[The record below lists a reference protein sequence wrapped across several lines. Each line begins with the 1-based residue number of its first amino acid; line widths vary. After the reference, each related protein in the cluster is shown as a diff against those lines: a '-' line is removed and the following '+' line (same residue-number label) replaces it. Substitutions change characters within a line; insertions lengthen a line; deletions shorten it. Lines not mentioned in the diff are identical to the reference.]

1 MLIRCTHCRHRFSL
15 ESPGLLHE
23 LNGAVCPSCGRETAV
38 VEAEGEPAPEN
49 ELTGNHPRVVARD
62 PSLETGP
69 EWMILKD
76 NGKIYGPFSKEVV
89 VGWIDERKINA
100 AEEVSPDGLEW
111 WTFGEHE
118 EFAQFF
124 QARLDGIEVPESRGG
139 DLRFRRST
147 PIRDFFRLLVRAVV
161 ALAFMGGVGAGVWY
175 SATGNWLVVP
185 EAWIERVVSEAKNLV
200 AAEEL
205 PDAVSGP
212 GPDDLLIAEL
222 TATHEG
228 VEGSSWELLMRG
240 RHLLL
245 ADTDMSL
252 RAARPMLEQAVVLN
266 PRSGLALAALA
277 ELYNILAA
285 RELGERDLQRRSIY
299 LLQRAEESTSWK
311 AERLRARATFLAY
324 SDNPEEV
331 EPVAREAILVNPRD
345 PQLFFLL
352 GLAAKGADGQLSDE
366 ARANFEVVLDLDP
379 GFHGVW
385 HELGLAEERS
395 GRLWKAVEYYE
406 KKIQLAPDSPTTL
419 ARMGAAYEHLG
430 QPDRAAELYD
440 RAIRVETGE
449 KHAVVRR
456 AVLAYQRDGQPAA
469 AVAMLKGLE
478 QHAHVQF
485 DIRESKE
492 LWTHLSAAQRLT
504 GDAKGAV
511 ATIERVLAED
521 PNYAPALFHK
531 ALGLVALGQAAEA
544 LPLLTR
550 ADSGGLDNWSRALV
564 LFTEGR
570 AAQAAEQP
578 QDAVDAFERAIDV
591 YPAFLP
597 AYFWRSDVRL
607 ELGDPH
613 LASTEL
619 GRHLGSDPLEY
630 ARARV
635 AGLFYDP
642 LPPLEPLV
650 LRMLSAASEQNFAPQ
665 LHTAVAVLLFHD
677 GRFDQADRLLDKA
690 LSQDDRNETALFYKA
705 LTSYKRGRF
714 DRGLE
719 QFDLLLQISR
729 GKAMF
734 HVYRGDTL
742 LELGQLQ
749 EAVSAFK
756 ESFSLGARSSWVH
769 GRLAE
774 AYAASKQMEAAQA
787 EITRGLKL
795 DHGSC
800 GLAASRFI
808 VQR

>member
-1 MLIRCTHCRHRFSL
+1 MFIRCTHCRHRFSL
-15 ESPGLLHE
+15 ENPGLLHE

-38 VEAEGEPAPEN
+38 VEAEAAPVGANEPS
-49 ELTGNHPRVVARD
+49 GSHPRVVVRD
-62 PSLETGP
+62 GSAEPEP
-69 EWMILKD
+69 EWMVLKD
-76 NGKIYGPFSKEVV
+76 NGKIYGPFSKDVV
-89 VGWIDERKINA
+89 VGWIEERKINA

-118 EFAQFF
+118 EFSEFF
-124 QARLDGIEVPESRGG
+124 QARLSGIEVPESQGG
-139 DLRFRRST
+139 DIRFRRNT
-147 PIRDFFRLLVRAVV
+147 PIRDFFRLMVRVV
-161 ALAFMGGVGAGVWY
+161 ATIAFVVGVGAGVWY
-175 SATGNWLVVP
+175 SVTGNWLVVP
-185 EAWIERVVSEAKNLV
+185 EAWIERVVSEAKGLV

-205 PDAVSGP
+205 PEAVSGP
-212 GPDDLLIAEL
+212 GPDDLLIEEL
-222 TATHEG
+222 AATHAG
-228 VEGSSWELLMRG
+228 AAGSSWELLMRG

-245 ADTDMSL
+245 EDTDNSL
-252 RAARPMLEQAVVLN
+252 RAARPLLEQAVVLN
-266 PRSGLALAALA
+266 PKSGLGLAALA

-285 RELGERDLQRRSIY
+285 RDLGERDLQRRSIY
-299 LLQRAEESTSWK
+299 LLQRAEESSSWR

-331 EPVAREAILVNPRD
+331 ESVAREAISVNPRD

-352 GLAAKGADGQLSDE
+352 GLAAKDVNGQLSDE
-366 ARANFEVVLDLDP
+366 ARANFEIVLDLDS

-385 HELGLAEERS
+385 HELGISEEHS
-395 GRLWKAVEYYE
+395 GRLWKALECYE

-419 ARMGAAYEHLG
+419 ARMGAAYENLG
-430 QPDRAAELYD
+430 QPDRAAEFYD
-440 RAIRVETGE
+440 QAIRVDPGE
-449 KHAVVRR
+449 KRAVLRR
-456 AVLAYQRDGQPAA
+456 AVLAYQRDGQPEAT
-469 AVAMLKGLE
+469 VAMLKALQ
-478 QHAHVQF
+478 QHEHVQF

-504 GDAKGAV
+504 GDLKGAM
-511 ATIERVLAED
+511 ATIERILADD

-531 ALGLVALGQAAEA
+531 ALALVASGRAPDA

-564 LFTEGR
+564 LFAAGR
-570 AAQAAEQP
+570 AAQAADQP

-607 ELGDPH
+607 ELGDPY
-613 LASTEL
+613 LASKEL
-619 GRHLGSDPLEY
+619 CRHLGSDPLEY
-630 ARARV
+630 ARDRV

-642 LPPLEPLV
+642 LPALEPLV

-665 LHTAVAVLLFHD
+665 LHAAAAVLLFHD

-705 LTSYKRGRF
+705 LASYKRGRF
-714 DRGLE
+714 ARGAE
-719 QFDLLLQISR
+719 QFELLLQISR

-742 LELGQLQ
+742 LELGQVQ

-774 AYAASKQMEAAQA
+774 AYAAGEQMEAAQA

-795 DHGSC
+795 DQDSC
-800 GLAASRFI
+800 DLAASRFR
-808 VQR
+808 VQL